1 MATGTRS
8 LPTDSPIPNFQ
19 LNERGYL
26 SEGSQ
31 EGVYATPNIEPPA
44 HPSLQGATE
53 FPLENPE
60 TDRVSTFTGI
70 DDYDTLFAAKYGR
83 GALDPIPLVDNQM
96 VTTPLSVPTPKAGPI
111 LSHPKEHAMSPQDR
125 AEKDGTQVPQ
135 PSSAIIGEGAA
146 VFTDM
151 TETILDTLDRQVKSS
166 TNTHLDKES
175 LPQEKQKEMISD
187 RNPQVLTQT
196 EVYPDLFL
204 PVRENYRISD
214 RFRGYLDHMSADNN
228 PMVLV
233 ELHNLSVRYGTSI
246 YAVDRINGT
255 MYGKFSIGYRM
266 IPERV
271 TILPQYQPT
280 SLEMEYPRT
289 YENTLPGIT
298 NIATPLAQS
307 TPVTQ
312 ASHIPVVWPTA
323 GRDIVQPI
331 ASKEARAKY
340 LEERMKGMSNV
351 KQPMISSSL
360 EEKSLPSTDLTRQI
374 DLFCREQKEKRK
386 TEKEAHKMIL
396 DAFDKTKS
404 KQSIPP
410 RIEERERVYSQMAQD
425 MEKTR
430 EVVRR
435 TMSQAS
441 TISVEERQMTLTE
454 REFRMIKR
462 KMDKIDARL
471 NEMYQN
477 WHAEY
482 GSATSIEEC
491 EEIKN
496 FYKPYMDK
504 YESKF
509 RILYQLLQQPRSV
522 PTHDDTSG
530 ITPSLVALDDATSLK
545 QRSKQRGEVPK
556 QYTTIEGRLTP
567 HTPRSE
573 DMRLEHSL
581 SVTPEGLL
589 DTIPAVAQRE
599 TLDITSE
606 TTYREIPCTQV
617 EPIPGEVTVPKTT
630 QGTKETSRAEVL
642 AST

>member
-1 MATGTRS
+1 MA
-8 LPTDSPIPNFQ
+8 
-19 LNERGYL
+19 
-26 SEGSQ
+26 EG
-31 EGVYATPNIEPPA
+31 
-44 HPSLQGATE
+44 HLH
-53 FPLENPE
+53 
-60 TDRVSTFTGI
+60 
-70 DDYDTLFAAKYGR
+70 
-83 GALDPIPLVDNQM
+83 PIPLVDNQM
-96 VTTPLSVPTPKAGPI
+96 VTTPLGVSTPKAGPI
-111 LSHPKEHAMSPQDR
+111 LSHPKERAMSPQDR
-125 AEKDGTQVPQ
+125 TEKDGTQVPP

-151 TETILDTLDRQVKSS
+151 TETILDTLDRQVKPS
-166 TNTHLDKES
+166 TYTHLDRES

-214 RFRGYLDHMSADNN
+214 RFGGYSDHMPADNN

-255 MYGKFSIGYRM
+255 MYGKFSMGYRM
-266 IPERV
+266 IPEKA
-271 TILPQYQPT
+271 TIIPQYQPT
-280 SLEMEYPRT
+280 SLETEYPRT
-289 YENTLPGIT
+289 YENTLPEIT

-312 ASHIPVVWPTA
+312 ASNIPVVWPTA

-331 ASKEARAKY
+331 ASEGARAKY

-351 KQPMISSSL
+351 KQPMISSLL
-360 EEKSLPSTDLTRQI
+360 EEKLLPSMDLTRQI

-410 RIEERERVYSQMAQD
+410 RTEERERVYSQMAQD

-435 TMSQAS
+435 TMSQSS
-441 TISVEERQMTLTE
+441 TISVKERQMALTE

-482 GSATSIEEC
+482 GSATS
-491 EEIKN
+491 N
-496 FYKPYMDK
+496 RRM
-504 YESKF
+504 
-509 RILYQLLQQPRSV
+509 
-522 PTHDDTSG
+522 
-530 ITPSLVALDDATSLK
+530 
-545 QRSKQRGEVPK
+545 
-556 QYTTIEGRLTP
+556 
-567 HTPRSE
+567 
-573 DMRLEHSL
+573 
-581 SVTPEGLL
+581 
-589 DTIPAVAQRE
+589 
-599 TLDITSE
+599 
-606 TTYREIPCTQV
+606 
-617 EPIPGEVTVPKTT
+617 
-630 QGTKETSRAEVL
+630 
-642 AST
+642 

>member
-1 MATGTRS
+1 MDRRVTRQGIYPSLPPSIGIPWSEYVAIQRNRPTSVSSSTEALESDHARYITRRIVRHARSMATGTRS

-26 SEGSQ
+26 LEGSQ

-44 HPSLQGATE
+44 HPSLRDATE
-53 FPLENPE
+53 FPTENPE

-83 GALDPIPLVDNQM
+83 GPLDPVPLVDNHM

-125 AEKDGTQVPQ
+125 AERDGTQVPQ
-135 PSSAIIGEGAA
+135 PRYAIIGEGAA

-175 LPQEKQKEMISD
+175 LPQEKLKEMISD
-187 RNPQVLTQT
+187 RNPQGLTQT
-196 EVYPDLFL
+196 EIYPDLFL

-214 RFRGYLDHMSADNN
+214 RFRGYSDHMSTDNN

-233 ELHNLSVRYGTSI
+233 ELHNLSVRYGTFI
-246 YAVDRINGT
+246 YAVDQINGT
-255 MYGKFSIGYRM
+255 MYGKFNIGYRV

-280 SLEMEYPRT
+280 LLEMEYPHT

-312 ASHIPVVWPTA
+312 ASHIPVVWPTT
-323 GRDIVQPI
+323 GRDIVKPI
-331 ASKEARAKY
+331 ASEEARAKY
-340 LEERMKGMSNV
+340 LEEHMKGMSDV
-351 KQPMISSSL
+351 KQPMISSLL

-374 DLFCREQKEKRK
+374 DLFCREQKEKRR

-410 RIEERERVYSQMAQD
+410 RMEERERVYSQMAQD
-425 MEKTR
+425 M
-430 EVVRR
+430 
-435 TMSQAS
+435 
-441 TISVEERQMTLTE
+441 
-454 REFRMIKR
+454 
-462 KMDKIDARL
+462 DK
-471 NEMYQN
+471 N
-477 WHAEY
+477 
-482 GSATSIEEC
+482 
-491 EEIKN
+491 
-496 FYKPYMDK
+496 
-504 YESKF
+504 
-509 RILYQLLQQPRSV
+509 
-522 PTHDDTSG
+522 
-530 ITPSLVALDDATSLK
+530 
-545 QRSKQRGEVPK
+545 QRSCPKNHESGLYDIGRG
-556 QYTTIEGRLTP
+556 
-567 HTPRSE
+567 
-573 DMRLEHSL
+573 
-581 SVTPEGLL
+581 
-589 DTIPAVAQRE
+589 
-599 TLDITSE
+599 
-606 TTYREIPCTQV
+606 
-617 EPIPGEVTVPKTT
+617 KTNDLNRKRI
-630 QGTKETSRAEVL
+630 QND
-642 AST
+642 

>member
-1 MATGTRS
+1 M
-8 LPTDSPIPNFQ
+8 
-19 LNERGYL
+19 E
-26 SEGSQ
+26 
-31 EGVYATPNIEPPA
+31 NI
-44 HPSLQGATE
+44 
-53 FPLENPE
+53 E
-60 TDRVSTFTGI
+60 TDRVSTFTGL
-70 DDYDTLFAAKYGR
+70 DDYDTLFAAKYDR
-83 GALDPIPLVDNQM
+83 GALDPVPLVDNQM
-96 VTTPLSVPTPKAGPI
+96 VTTPLGVPTTKAGHV
-111 LSHPKEHAMSPQDR
+111 LTHPRERMMSPH
-125 AEKDGTQVPQ
+125 DGTERNGSQVPL
-135 PSSAIIGEGAA
+135 PSTVIIGEGAA

-166 TNTHLDKES
+166 TNTHLDRES
-175 LPQEKQKEMISD
+175 LPQEEQKEVIPD
-187 RNPQVLTQT
+187 RKSQVPTQT
-196 EVYPDLFL
+196 EVYPNLFL

-214 RFRGYLDHMSADNN
+214 RFRGYSDHMSADNN

-233 ELHNLSVRYGTSI
+233 ELNNLSVKYGTSI
-246 YAVDRINGT
+246 YAVGQINGT
-255 MYGKFSIGYRM
+255 MYGKFTMGYRM
-266 IPERV
+266 IPEKA
-271 TILPQYQPT
+271 TIIPQYQQT
-280 SLEMEYPRT
+280 VLETEYPRT

-312 ASHIPVVWPTA
+312 ASHIPVVGPTA

-331 ASKEARAKY
+331 ASGGARAKY
-340 LEERMKGMSNV
+340 LEEHMKGMSNM
-351 KQPMISSSL
+351 KQSMISSSL

-410 RIEERERVYSQMAQD
+410 RMEEREKVYSQMAQN

-430 EVVRR
+430 EVVQRS
-435 TMSQAS
+435 MSQAS
-441 TISVEERQMTLTE
+441 TISVEERQMALTG
-454 REFRMIKR
+454 REFKMIKR
-462 KMDKIDARL
+462 KMDKINVRL

-509 RILYQLLQQPRSV
+509 RILYQLLQQPRMVS
-522 PTHDDTSG
+522 TRDDASG
-530 ITPSLVALDDATSLK
+530 ITPSLVALDDATSLR
-545 QRSKQRGEVPK
+545 QRSKQREEVPK
-556 QYTTIEGRLTP
+556 QYSTIEGHLTP
-567 HTPRSE
+567 RTPGSE

-581 SVTPEGLL
+581 TVTPEELL

-599 TLDITSE
+599 TLDISTE
-606 TTYREIPCTQV
+606 TTYMDFPNAQV
-617 EPIPGEVTVPKTT
+617 ETIPGEVTVPKSS